1 MTTLPAVA
9 PPQPRAVNWQR
20 HLRAVDAWR
29 WLHAGW
35 RDLQVQPAAS
45 LAYGLIVVLISL
57 AIVGGLFAFEA
68 DYILFPALAGFMVI
82 GPVLAVGLYEKS
94 RRIEAGEPVGF
105 LRMILVKPQSGRQVV
120 FTGVLLTLLML
131 LWMRTAILIY
141 ALFFGMVDFPGLD
154 HIARMLFTT
163 PIGWAMLVVGGA
175 IGGLFAAFSFAI
187 SAVSLPMLMHER
199 VDAFTAMGTS
209 MALVWNNLPVMLTW
223 GTIVLVLIV
232 ASVGSGFIGLIVAF
246 PVLGHGTWHAYRALR
261 PERAYTNHP
270 QIPKPSNDSG
280 MDSRGGCP

>member
-9 PPQPRAVNWQR
+9 PPQPRAVIWQR
-20 HLRAVDAWR
+20 HLRAGDAWR
-29 WLHAGW
+29 WLQAGW
-35 RDLQVQPAAS
+35 RDLLVLPAAS
-45 LAYGLIVVLISL
+45 LGYGLIVVLISL

-68 DYILFPALAGFMVI
+68 DYILFPALAGFMVM

-94 RRIEAGEPVGF
+94 RRIEAGEPVGL

-120 FTGVLLTLLML
+120 FTGVLLALLML

-141 ALFFGMVDFPGLD
+141 ALFFGMVEFPGLD

-163 PIGWAMLVVGGA
+163 PIGWAMLLVGGGF
-175 IGGLFAAFSFAI
+175 GGLFAAFAFAI

-223 GTIVLVLIV
+223 GTIVLVLFAASV
-232 ASVGSGFIGLIVAF
+232 ASGFTGLIVAF
-246 PVLGHGTWHAYRALR
+246 PVLGHGTWHAYRALQA
-261 PERAYTNHP
+261 ERAFATDP
-270 QIPKPSNDSG
+270 QMPEASNGLGTST
-280 MDSRGGCP
+280 GGGGL